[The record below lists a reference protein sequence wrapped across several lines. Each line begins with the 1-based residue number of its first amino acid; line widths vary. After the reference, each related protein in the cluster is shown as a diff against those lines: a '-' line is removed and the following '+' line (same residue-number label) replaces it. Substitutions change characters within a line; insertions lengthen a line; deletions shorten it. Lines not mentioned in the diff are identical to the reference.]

1 MGVSNKKALEQL
13 RRTIRDYD
21 YQYYVL
27 DDPSVPDAEYDR
39 LMRELLAIE
48 ASDPTLITADSPSQR
63 VAGQALDAFDQ
74 IKHERPMLSLG
85 NVFTEK
91 ELIAFDER
99 LRKRLARDQALAYV
113 GEPKLDGLAISVL
126 YDNGQLTR
134 AATRGDGQTG
144 EDITENARTIR
155 SIPLCLQGDDIPSRL
170 EVRGEVFIS
179 KSGFQKLNA
188 QARERGEKEFVNPRN
203 AAAGSLRQLDPMI
216 TAKRPLEVFFYSL
229 GTVSDDFVP
238 QQHYFILQKL
248 QSWGLRVN
256 PLIEQLK
263 GAADCYRYYQKM
275 ADRREQLDYEIDGIV
290 YKIDSITLQ
299 EELGYVSRAP
309 RWATAH
315 KFPAQ
320 EELTQIREVEFQV
333 GRTGAITPVAR
344 LEPIFVGGVT
354 VSNATL
360 HNMDEVRRKDVRVG
374 DSVIVRRAG
383 DVIPEVVRVVL
394 ARRPDKTQ
402 TVQLPKAC
410 PKCGSPLQQIEGLA
424 VVRCSGGFTCPAQRK
439 GGLKHYASRKAMDIE
454 GLGDKLI
461 DQLVEQGLVHELD
474 DLYRLHWQQ
483 LAELDRMAEKSA
495 RNLVAAIAKSKE
507 TQCARFIYALGIR
520 EVGEATASALAE
532 HFAQELDGLM
542 QAELE
547 ALLLIDDVGP
557 VVARNIV
564 DFFASEKNT
573 SMLQRLVHDIGIIW
587 PRSQA
592 GLNPAEASLTGC
604 TYVITGSLSVM
615 SRDQA
620 AERLRAQGAKVTS
633 SVSAKTTGLIAGEK
647 AGSKLQK
654 AEKLGL
660 PILSETDL
668 LQLLNLDVGA

>member
-1 MGVSNKKALEQL
+1 
-13 RRTIRDYD
+13 
-21 YQYYVL
+21 
-27 DDPSVPDAEYDR
+27 
-39 LMRELLAIE
+39 
-48 ASDPTLITADSPSQR
+48 
-63 VAGQALDAFDQ
+63 
-74 IKHERPMLSLG
+74 
-85 NVFTEK
+85 
-91 ELIAFDER
+91 
-99 LRKRLARDQALAYV
+99 
-113 GEPKLDGLAISVL
+113 
-126 YDNGQLTR
+126 
-134 AATRGDGQTG
+134 
-144 EDITENARTIR
+144 
-155 SIPLCLQGDDIPSRL
+155 
-170 EVRGEVFIS
+170 
-179 KSGFQKLNA
+179 
-188 QARERGEKEFVNPRN
+188 
-203 AAAGSLRQLDPMI
+203 
-216 TAKRPLEVFFYSL
+216 
-229 GTVSDDFVP
+229 
-238 QQHYFILQKL
+238 
-248 QSWGLRVN
+248 
-256 PLIEQLK
+256 
-263 GAADCYRYYQKM
+263 
-275 ADRREQLDYEIDGIV
+275 
-290 YKIDSITLQ
+290 
-299 EELGYVSRAP
+299 
-309 RWATAH
+309 
-315 KFPAQ
+315 
-320 EELTQIREVEFQV
+320 
-333 GRTGAITPVAR
+333 
-344 LEPIFVGGVT
+344 
-354 VSNATL
+354 
-360 HNMDEVRRKDVRVG
+360 
-374 DSVIVRRAG
+374 
-383 DVIPEVVRVVL
+383 
-394 ARRPDKTQ
+394 
-402 TVQLPKAC
+402 
-410 PKCGSPLQQIEGLA
+410 
-424 VVRCSGGFTCPAQRK
+424 
-439 GGLKHYASRKAMDIE
+439 
-454 GLGDKLI
+454 
-461 DQLVEQGLVHELD
+461 VHELD

>member
-1 MGVSNKKALEQL
+1 VGVSNKKALEQL

-256 PLIEQLK
+256 PLI
-263 GAADCYRYYQKM
+263 
-275 ADRREQLDYEIDGIV
+275 
-290 YKIDSITLQ
+290 
-299 EELGYVSRAP
+299 
-309 RWATAH
+309 
-315 KFPAQ
+315 
-320 EELTQIREVEFQV
+320 
-333 GRTGAITPVAR
+333 
-344 LEPIFVGGVT
+344 
-354 VSNATL
+354 
-360 HNMDEVRRKDVRVG
+360 
-374 DSVIVRRAG
+374 
-383 DVIPEVVRVVL
+383 
-394 ARRPDKTQ
+394 
-402 TVQLPKAC
+402 
-410 PKCGSPLQQIEGLA
+410 
-424 VVRCSGGFTCPAQRK
+424 
-439 GGLKHYASRKAMDIE
+439 
-454 GLGDKLI
+454 
-461 DQLVEQGLVHELD
+461 
-474 DLYRLHWQQ
+474 
-483 LAELDRMAEKSA
+483 
-495 RNLVAAIAKSKE
+495 
-507 TQCARFIYALGIR
+507 
-520 EVGEATASALAE
+520 
-532 HFAQELDGLM
+532 
-542 QAELE
+542 
-547 ALLLIDDVGP
+547 
-557 VVARNIV
+557 
-564 DFFASEKNT
+564 
-573 SMLQRLVHDIGIIW
+573 
-587 PRSQA
+587 
-592 GLNPAEASLTGC
+592 
-604 TYVITGSLSVM
+604 
-615 SRDQA
+615 
-620 AERLRAQGAKVTS
+620 
-633 SVSAKTTGLIAGEK
+633 
-647 AGSKLQK
+647 
-654 AEKLGL
+654 
-660 PILSETDL
+660 
-668 LQLLNLDVGA
+668 